1 MCRTLQYAAIALI
14 MLGMSLNASA
24 KMEIKSSAFAA
35 GASIPSKYTCDV
47 QNPTNPPLQF
57 TGVPANAKSLVLIM
71 NDPDVPKTLIPS
83 GEFDHWLIWNIAPN
97 SKGIKEGDTNQG
109 LNGRGKEGYIGPC
122 PPDREHRYFFRLY
135 ALDVRLENTKINN
148 RKDLEDAMKGHI
160 IEQAE
165 LMGRYEKM
173 KK

>member
-1 MCRTLQYAAIALI
+1 MYRTLQYVAILLI
-14 MLGMSLNASA
+14 MLGVSLNASA
-24 KMEIKSSAFAA
+24 KMEIKSSAFAPA
-35 GASIPSKYTCDV
+35 ASIPSKYTCDA

-57 TGVPANAKSLVLIM
+57 TGVPGNAKSLVLIM
-71 NDPDVPKTLIPS
+71 DDPDVPKNLIPT
-83 GEFDHWLIWNIAPN
+83 GIFDHWLVWDIAPD
-97 SKGIKEGDTNQG
+97 SKGIKEGDSNQG
-109 LNGRGKEGYIGPC
+109 LNGRGKGYVGPC

-135 ALDVRLENTKINN
+135 ALDVRLDNAKISN

-160 IEQAE
+160 IDQAD